1 MRVHFATRREIRG
14 LERTVSFDSFDS
26 FIRFMRALIRD
37 GPNSRENP
45 S

>member
-1 MRVHFATRREIRG
+1 MRVQFATRREIRG
-14 LERTVSFDSFDS
+14 LERTVSFESFDS
-26 FIRFMRALIRD
+26 FVSFVSFIRD